1 MGSTKRLAGWAVG
14 GLLLLPAGAV
24 AADEEAIQRAID
36 RGVVALKKH
45 QESDGTWSF
54 PQHHAGA
61 TALGGLTLLEC
72 DVPAT
77 DPAIVQAVKALRP
90 ATVELTDTYSL
101 ALAILFLDR
110 LGDPGDVPLIH
121 SMAVRLL
128 AGQDAQGGWSYDCPP
143 ISKDEVRRLKSL
155 IQGRREPIVRPD
167 PPGPGNRR
175 FLPPEIQSQLRHV
188 NPKVRLTQGDNS
200 NTKFATLALWVA
212 RRHGMPV
219 ENALARVE
227 ARFRSSQNGD
237 GGWGYTLAVPGVRRQ
252 SFGTMTCAGLL
263 GLAMGHI
270 CARDA
275 PPAAAPRGKESR
287 PASDQHSGNL
297 ATDASIRAGLVL
309 LGGLIGRSMDQE
321 GQVPWFNPRGDEFY
335 FLWALERVAVAYGLK
350 TIGNR
355 DWYAWGAE
363 VLLARQ
369 QRSGVW
375 EGQYGE
381 SVDTCFALLFLRQ
394 ANLSR
399 DLSARLQGR
408 VSDPGKVTL
417 TTGGVG
423 GQDVGAREPNL
434 EKEAA
439 RLAIALA
446 KASAS
451 EQETLLASYKQN
463 KGVVYTQ
470 ALAAAIPQLTG
481 AMQVKTRD
489 ALAAR
494 LARMTAA
501 TLRGRFQDENKEIR
515 RAAASACA
523 LKGDPEPL
531 PDLIQLLD
539 DPEAAVGQAA
549 HTALKEFAGG
559 KDFGPDAGASRAE
572 RQAAIAAWK
581 AWWSKQKK

>member
-1 MGSTKRLAGWAVG
+1 M
-14 GLLLLPAGAV
+14 
-24 AADEEAIQRAID
+24 
-36 RGVVALKKH
+36 
-45 QESDGTWSF
+45 
-54 PQHHAGA
+54 
-61 TALGGLTLLEC
+61 
-72 DVPAT
+72 
-77 DPAIVQAVKALRP
+77 
-90 ATVELTDTYSL
+90 
-101 ALAILFLDR
+101 
-110 LGDPGDVPLIH
+110 
-121 SMAVRLL
+121 
-128 AGQDAQGGWSYDCPP
+128 
-143 ISKDEVRRLKSL
+143 
-155 IQGRREPIVRPD
+155 
-167 PPGPGNRR
+167 
-175 FLPPEIQSQLRHV
+175 
-188 NPKVRLTQGDNS
+188 
-200 NTKFATLALWVA
+200 
-212 RRHGMPV
+212 
-219 ENALARVE
+219 
-227 ARFRSSQNGD
+227 
-237 GGWGYTLAVPGVRRQ
+237 
-252 SFGTMTCAGLL
+252 
-263 GLAMGHI
+263 
-270 CARDA
+270 
-275 PPAAAPRGKESR
+275 
-287 PASDQHSGNL
+287 
-297 ATDASIRAGLVL
+297 
-309 LGGLIGRSMDQE
+309 E

-369 QRSGVW
+369 QRGGVW

-381 SVDTCFALLFLRQ
+381 SVDTCFALLFLRR

-481 AMQVKTRD
+481 AMQVKARD

-539 DPEAAVGQAA
+539 DPEAAVSQAA
-549 HTALKEFAGG
+549 HAALKELAGG
-559 KDFGPDAGASRAE
+559 RDFGPDAGASRAE